1 MPYPIQTQVFTVFLG
16 TQEGI
21 HSVALPSIYSSS
33 GSRNLWIDKLGRA
46 KKISGYA
53 KQNSSAVTT
62 KTGGSATMLRG
73 LRAYR
78 KTNSN
83 GTITRQVL
91 GVFDDGTNEY
101 ELRYSTDDGVVWE
114 FIDDL
119 GGGSVG
125 AIPDFAQVG
134 NTLFFADGV
143 VAPRAWDGDALSTA
157 RPTTQSPTPTGV
169 INTASGQLNGSY
181 TWKLVSMNSSEERS
195 AGSATSNVIQ
205 VQNEKA
211 DLSWTA
217 DTNTTSVSSILRV
230 STTATVTTGS
240 SHGYSTGDLITIAGA
255 DQSDYNGT
263 FSVTYDG
270 ATTFTYTVSGSPT
283 TPATGTITATD
294 ITGYELYRT
303 TGTGTTFYFM
313 TFIDGWAT
321 ASYTDNASD
330 LDILS
335 NRALEEHGDAPPTG
349 SYLCEPHKQ
358 RLWWGRTNTYPRRV
372 QWSDPGQPD
381 QVGANNYLDFT
392 DQSSVG
398 DLLTALIGDF
408 EGALV
413 AFLERSIWTVS
424 GTGEIIADIMD
435 WDNAKSNAV
444 TGAVSQASVVR
455 IPAGSTYTDS
465 SGGQVTTSRV
475 VLAYFTP
482 MGDIRVFDGN
492 NDTIISTPVKETL
505 KTFLYAQRAKIHAVH
520 DIENGHVVWF
530 WPGPTPVG
538 ENAECTQAV
547 VWNYRWGVWYVW
559 PTMPISAATIV
570 DTSSDTQV
578 IIAGEAQL
586 GKGGFAYKFFSGD
599 SFDGD
604 DIASR
609 WITKVIYGGGEGQD
623 SLMAFLKRWRWLD
636 IIAEAETDVTLTVEW
651 MSGSSSD
658 DAVSRGAASRSLVA
672 VGLQLI
678 TTADPD
684 ADPPTDS
691 SGIET
696 SENSNI
702 VVPYESV
709 QKIINLEGTNGD
721 YVQDVGC
728 RIRISDD
735 STNGSWS
742 LEGMTLG
749 YQVLPGATRRLQG

>member
-1 MPYPIQTQVFTVFLG
+1 MAYPIQTQTFTVFLG

-21 HSVALPSIYSSS
+21 HSVALPTIYSSS

-46 KKISGYA
+46 KKILGYA

-62 KTGGSATMLRG
+62 NTGGSATRLRD

-78 KTNSN
+78 QTGASF
-83 GTITRQVL
+83 TRQLL
-91 GVFDDGTNEY
+91 GVFDDGSDEY
-101 ELRYSTDDGVVWE
+101 ELWYSTNDGVAWT
-114 FIDDL
+114 FIADL
-119 GGGSVG
+119 GSDSVG
-125 AIPDFAQVG
+125 AIPDFAQVD
-134 NTLFFADGV
+134 NDLFFANGV
-143 VAPRAWDGDALSTA
+143 VAPRIWNGSALSTA
-157 RPTTQSPTPTGV
+157 GPSAKSPTITAAV
-169 INTASGQLNGSY
+169 NTASGQLNGSY
-181 TWKLVSMNSSEERS
+181 SWKMVSVDGAEVRS
-195 AGSATSNVIQ
+195 AGSVTSNIIQ
-205 VQNEKA
+205 LQDEQA

-217 DTNTTSVSSILRV
+217 D
-230 STTATVTTGS
+230 
-240 SHGYSTGDLITIAGA
+240 
-255 DQSDYNGT
+255 SD
-263 FSVTYDG
+263 
-270 ATTFTYTVSGSPT
+270 
-283 TPATGTITATD
+283 TD
-294 ITGYELYRT
+294 IVGYELYRT
-303 TGTGTTFYFM
+303 TGTGANFYFV
-313 TFIDGWAT
+313 TFIDGRTTAT
-321 ASYTDNASD
+321 YTDNASD
-330 LDILS
+330 LDILEH
-335 NRALEEHGDAPPTG
+335 RLLQEHGDAPATG
-349 SYLCEPHKQ
+349 SYFCEPHKQ
-358 RLWWGRTNTYPRRV
+358 RLWWGRTDTNPRRV
-372 QWSDPGQPD
+372 FWSDPGEPD

-398 DLLTALIGDF
+398 DILTALHGDF
-408 EGALV
+408 EGMLV
-413 AFLERSIWTVS
+413 AFQERSIWTVS
-424 GTGEIIADIMD
+424 GSGEIVSDIMD
-435 WDNAKSNAV
+435 WTRTKSNAV
-444 TGAVSQASVVR
+444 TGTVSQTSVVR
-455 IPAGSTYTDS
+455 VPAGSTYTDS
-465 SGGQVTTSRV
+465 SGGQVTTNRV

-505 KTFLYAQRAKIHAVH
+505 KTFLYAQRTKIHAVH
-520 DIENGHVVWF
+520 DVENGHVVWF
-530 WPGPTPVG
+530 WPGPTPAG

-559 PTMPISAATIV
+559 PTMPISAATTV

-678 TTADPD
+678 TADGN
-684 ADPPTDS
+684 
-691 SGIET
+691 GIET